1 MELILTTCILRDWK
15 EGDEESL
22 VYYANNK
29 KIWDNVRDIFPHPY
43 TMEHATWWVK
53 EGWQKPG
60 TLSLAIEVDGK
71 AVGGIGFLFKE
82 DIYRR
87 SVEIGYW
94 LGEEYWGRG
103 ITTEAV
109 NAMKEYAFA
118 NFDVCRVY
126 ACVFEWNHAS
136 MRVLDKAGFE
146 CEARLKKEI
155 TKNGVDIDEYIY
167 SVVR

>member
-1 MELILTTCILRDWK
+1 MEIILSTCILRDWK

-22 VYYANNK
+22 AHHANNN
-29 KIWDNVRDIFPHPY
+29 KIWDNVRDVFPHPY
-43 TMEHATWWVK
+43 TPEHAAWWVK
-53 EGWQKPG
+53 EGWLQPG
-60 TLSLAIEVDGK
+60 TLNLAIDVDGK

-103 ITTEAV
+103 IMTEAV
-109 NAMKEYAFA
+109 RAMKEYAFA